1 MAATPKRRRLRAAL
15 TRRAEATI
23 GLGATPLDYVER
35 WVANRGLITELAASL
50 QSEMGESMSR
60 GFLSLI
66 VHRLAPDAT
75 DRIIAAATT
84 GTVRSRRAH
93 DRHAVRLTVGVI
105 TTSRRA
111 VAAGGWHGQISR

>member
-23 GLGATPLDYVER
+23 GLAATPLDYVER

-75 DRIIAAATT
+75 DRIIAA
-84 GTVRSRRAH
+84 
-93 DRHAVRLTVGVI
+93 RHYRDCAL
-105 TTSRRA
+105 
-111 VAAGGWHGQISR
+111 AAGT